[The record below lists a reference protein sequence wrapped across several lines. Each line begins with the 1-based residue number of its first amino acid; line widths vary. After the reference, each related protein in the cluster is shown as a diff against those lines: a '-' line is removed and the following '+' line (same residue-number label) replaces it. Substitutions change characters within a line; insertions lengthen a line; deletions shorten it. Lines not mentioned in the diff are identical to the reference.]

1 MLAVGPS
8 GAGRTLRTD
17 LLAAELLGSAH
28 AYAVGGTHRHVPEV
42 LQALRHAGGGDGTLS
57 FTPVLVPMSRGIL
70 ATCTARL
77 APGATADAIRAAY
90 EAAYG
95 DERFVRL
102 LPEGAFPAVQHVLGS
117 NSIALGLAVDAAA
130 GRLVVVAAIDNL
142 GKGTAGAAIQSAN
155 LALGLDEAAGLPI
168 DGVAP

>member
-1 MLAVGPS
+1 
-8 GAGRTLRTD
+8 
-17 LLAAELLGSAH
+17 
-28 AYAVGGTHRHVPEV
+28 
-42 LQALRHAGGGDGTLS
+42 
-57 FTPVLVPMSRGIL
+57 MSRGIL

-90 EAAYG
+90 EAVYG
-95 DERFVRL
+95 EERFVRL
-102 LPEGAFPAVQHVLGS
+102 LPEGGFPAVQHVVGS
-117 NSIALGLAVDAAA
+117 NAIALGLGVDAAA

-142 GKGTAGAAIQSAN
+142 VKGTAGAAIQSAN